1 MDRKE
6 AEKITADGGCE
17 YCVSELLDLFCKNLT
32 IIIRLKQ
39 ELPSLKEK
47 MKQIKELGRE

>member
-1 MDRKE
+1 MDRE
-6 AEKITADGGCE
+6 AEKITADVGCE
-17 YCVSELLDLFCKNLT
+17 YCVSELLDLFCKNL
-32 IIIRLKQ
+32 IIRLKQ